1 MSAQAIRYQE
11 RKSNGSW
18 RYAVLALVAAIA
30 LAIALMVANVGGAD
44 QTITGGTGG
53 SVQLT
58 GHPGPETTTIVVPDG
73 PLAGHP
79 LP

>member
-1 MSAQAIRYQE
+1 MSAQMIRYEE

-18 RYAVLALVAAIA
+18 RFAVLALVAAIA
-30 LAIALMVANVGGAD
+30 LAIALVVANAGGAD

-53 SVQLT
+53 SVRIT
-58 GHPGPETTTIVVPDG
+58 GHPGPETTTLVVPDG
-73 PLAGHP
+73 PAAGHS